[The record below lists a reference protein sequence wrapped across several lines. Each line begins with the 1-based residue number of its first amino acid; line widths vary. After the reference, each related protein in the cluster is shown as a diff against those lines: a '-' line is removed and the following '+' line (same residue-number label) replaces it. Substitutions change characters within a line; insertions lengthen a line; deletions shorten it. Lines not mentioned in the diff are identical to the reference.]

1 MDPESLRLDTENLW
15 TRLVSLLSKNSEWL
29 SAKVRFY
36 LPTVDLDCSKALDPE
51 SIHVLLR
58 RLYTQNL
65 ATWESFI
72 HSLCMELDVPL
83 ELEVPLRSIWGPKD
97 GKGPH
102 GRCTSVNTAL

>member
-1 MDPESLRLDTENLW
+1 MDSESLRLNTENLW

-36 LPTVDLDCSKALDPE
+36 LPTVDPDGSKALDPE
-51 SIHVLLR
+51 SIDVQLR
-58 RLYTQNL
+58 KLHTQSR

-83 ELEVPLRSIWGPKD
+83 ELEVPLLSIWGPKD

-102 GRCTSVNTAL
+102 GRCEAASTAL